1 MSYFKFVK
9 NIFTIGF
16 LDLLGVIQ
24 GIVFLSF
31 ITKILGAEDYGVWS
45 QVRVTMSLVVAF
57 TYLGLHEAL
66 IRFIPGEINKEELK
80 EGVYSS
86 ISLVFFINLIIALFL
101 IIFSGYVSVF
111 LKFDP
116 IFVKLLALI
125 IIFESL
131 NTIFLV
137 IVRATKEIGKL
148 AIMPHV
154 TVVGHNKIGDDEAHD
169 HYEFSLKNNGK
180 DNAFDIKIEIF
191 HKGGS
196 TVPKTILMIGAAAA
210 DRVIDKS
217 IDKDTKLVNYK
228 ISYKDVA
235 DNTYTKELS
244 YDIQSGTSH

>member
-1 MSYFKFVK
+1 MIEYDPTLS
-9 NIFTIGF
+9 ILT
-16 LDLLGVIQ
+16 
-24 GIVFLSF
+24 VFLVVS
-31 ITKILGAEDYGVWS
+31 TTA
-45 QVRVTMSLVVAF
+45 VAF
-57 TYLGLHEAL
+57 AT
-66 IRFIPGEINKEELK
+66 
-80 EGVYSS
+80 
-86 ISLVFFINLIIALFL
+86 
-101 IIFSGYVSVF
+101 
-111 LKFDP
+111 
-116 IFVKLLALI
+116 
-125 IIFESL
+125 
-131 NTIFLV
+131 FLV
-137 IVRATKEIGKL
+137 CRATKKVAEATKEIGKL